1 MTLVNQM
8 RVDFAEAIGVLTG
21 RVIRLLIYR
30 LSIYLFIYFAAPYRK
45 HEQTSFV
52 LDVLL
57 VLYSTFSRLN
67 VYSLNEER

>member
-21 RVIRLLIYR
+21 RVIRLLIYS

-45 HEQTSFV
+45 YEQTSFV
-52 LDVLL
+52 LDVL
-57 VLYSTFSRLN
+57 
-67 VYSLNEER
+67 